1 MISAE
6 LPLSLCAEAFKKISE
21 QEEHKKTEK
30 KCFYDALSPSS
41 FILLVPS
48 SGFLPFSFI
57 IYLKILSL
65 FYLKLE
71 VFLRDSTN

>member
-21 QEEHKKTEK
+21 QEEHKKPEK
-30 KCFYDALSPSS
+30 KYFYDALSPSS

-48 SGFLPFSFI
+48 SGFLSFSFI
-57 IYLKILSL
+57 IYLKILNIILSQ
-65 FYLKLE
+65 
-71 VFLRDSTN
+71 T